1 MEISVPRKYMHVSM
15 WKDCRLSLYV
25 CLFFQNCCLTSKFVF
40 YILIC
45 VLKKKSFWF
54 VLQVTAMT
62 DVHTCTSSSRRR
74 IATPTSSLVASL
86 TLPILMSKP
95 NMGAIL
101 LQKRLENT
109 FSMTISY
116 DTMWKGRKKALL
128 EMHGTWEDSFRRLF
142 SWKEAILEK
151 MLDSVIEIDV
161 REDGGKVYLSRF
173 FVLLGLVL
181 GIFCKG
187 AGLIWVWTP

>member
-1 MEISVPRKYMHVSM
+1 
-15 WKDCRLSLYV
+15 
-25 CLFFQNCCLTSKFVF
+25 
-40 YILIC
+40 
-45 VLKKKSFWF
+45 
-54 VLQVTAMT
+54 
-62 DVHTCTSSSRRR
+62 
-74 IATPTSSLVASL
+74 
-86 TLPILMSKP
+86 
-95 NMGAIL
+95 
-101 LQKRLENT
+101 
-109 FSMTISY
+109 
-116 DTMWKGRKKALL
+116 MWKGRKKALL